1 MRILREIVGWVA
13 PLGILAA
20 GITAFWMLGSQ
31 PPPARRESDPRAA
44 VAVETVPVQR
54 ESSRLDI
61 VADGVV
67 VPLREVSLAA
77 EVAGRIVEKS
87 EVCRAGRFVAKGDV
101 LLRIDPRD
109 YELEVERLEREQRQ
123 AGLAIEEVAEEIAQ
137 NAASEALAER
147 QVEIARREVAR
158 LDGLK
163 AGRIVTESEHDRA
176 VRDELTAAARL
187 SDLQGQSRVLA
198 KRRHRLEEALSL
210 SATLL
215 ERARLDLERTTIR
228 SPVAG
233 MVVDDRVELD
243 SFVSKASAL
252 VTIEDT
258 AAAEVRT
265 SLQME
270 DVARIW
276 GGRRNAD
283 APVERGLPDAPA
295 TVVYRLGEKRYAWQG
310 TLSRQEG
317 RGLDDRTRTLPCR
330 VLVPDPGDVRALD
343 RYGAALPRVPPEA
356 PRTLM
361 RGMFVEVRVHVE
373 ATGELVSLPEAARR
387 PGGEVWL
394 VRDGRLVVAQPRPL
408 EVRDGRIIVDAAAS
422 GLEPGDRVVV
432 TQLSL
437 PREGMAVVERSGGRE
452 PLKTAAADAED

>member
-1 MRILREIVGWVA
+1 VRILREIIGWVA

-20 GITAFWMLGSQ
+20 GVGAFWMLGSQ
-31 PPPARRESDPRAA
+31 PPPARRESDSRAA
-44 VAVETVPVQR
+44 VPVETVPVQP
-54 ESSRLDI
+54 ESPLLDI

-77 EVAGRIVEKS
+77 EVSGRIVEKS
-87 EVCRAGRFVAKGDV
+87 QSCRSGRFVSKGDV

-109 YELEVERLEREQRQ
+109 YEFEVERLQREQRQ
-123 AGLAIEEVAEEIAQ
+123 AGLAIEEVEEEIAQ
-137 NAASEALAER
+137 NAASAALAER

-163 AGRIVTESEHDRA
+163 AGRIVTESEHERA

-198 KRRHRLEEALSL
+198 KRRHRLQEALSL

-215 ERARLDLERTTIR
+215 ERAKLDLERTTIR

-243 SFVSKASAL
+243 SFVSKASPL

-276 GGRRNAD
+276 GGRRNAET
-283 APVERGLPDAPA
+283 PLEQGLPDTPA

-330 VLVPDPGDVRALD
+330 VLVPDPGDVQALD
-343 RYGAALPRVPPEA
+343 RYGAVLPTVPPEA

-373 ATGELVSLPEAARR
+373 AMGALVSLPEAAQR
-387 PGGEVWL
+387 PSGEVWL
-394 VRDGRLVVAQPRPL
+394 VRDGRLVVAHPRPL
-408 EVRDGRIIVDAAAS
+408 EVREGRIIVEAAAS
-422 GLEPGDRVVV
+422 GLESGDRVVV
-432 TQLSL
+432 TQLSM
-437 PREGMAVVERSGGRE
+437 PREGTAVVERGGGRE
-452 PLKTAAADAED
+452 PLKTAAAAED

>member
-1 MRILREIVGWVA
+1 MRIFREILGWVV
-13 PLGILAA
+13 PVGILAA
-20 GITAFWMLGSQ
+20 GWMAFWLLGSQ
-31 PPPARRESDPRAA
+31 PAPARREASADAA
-44 VAVETVPVQR
+44 VPVETAPVER
-54 ESSRLDI
+54 EDPNLDI

-77 EVAGRIVEKS
+77 EVSGRIVEKA
-87 EVCRAGRFVAKGDV
+87 ENCRSGRLVSQGDV

-123 AGLAIEEVAEEIAQ
+123 AGLAIEEVEEELAQ
-137 NAASEALAER
+137 NAASVGLAER
-147 QVEIARREVAR
+147 QVDLARREVAR

-163 AGRIVTESEHDRA
+163 AGRIVTESEHERA

-187 SDLQGQSRVLA
+187 SDLQGQSRVLG
-198 KRRHRLEEALSL
+198 KRRHRLEEAQSL

-215 ERARLDLERTTIR
+215 ERARLDLARTTIR

-243 SFVSKASAL
+243 SFVSKASPL

-258 AAAEVRT
+258 AASEVRT

-276 GGRRNAD
+276 GGRRAAD
-283 APVERGLPDAPA
+283 APLEQGLSDTPA
-295 TVVYRLGEKRYAWQG
+295 TVVYRLGEKQYAWSG

-330 VLVPDPGDVRALD
+330 VLVSDPGGVQALD
-343 RYGAALPRVPPEA
+343 RYGAPLPSLPPEA
-356 PRTLM
+356 PRALM

-373 ATGELVSLPEAARR
+373 SAGELVSLPEAAQR

-394 VRDGRLVVAQPRPL
+394 VRDGRLVIAHPRPL
-408 EVRDGRIIVDAAAS
+408 EVRGGRIIVDAAAS
-422 GLEPGDRVVV
+422 GLVPGDRVVM
-432 TQLSL
+432 TQLSM
-437 PREGMAVVERSGGRE
+437 PREGTAVEDRGGGQE
-452 PLKTAAADAED
+452 PLKTAVAED